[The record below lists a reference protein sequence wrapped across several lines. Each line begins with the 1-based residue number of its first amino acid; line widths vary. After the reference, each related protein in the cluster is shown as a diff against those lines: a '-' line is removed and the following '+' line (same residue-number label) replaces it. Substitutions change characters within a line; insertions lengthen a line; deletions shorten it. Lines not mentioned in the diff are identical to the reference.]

1 MNTDTRK
8 MILVTV
14 LCGLGYMMYSVD
26 RMAVSSALGL
36 MAHEFGL
43 SQGESGI
50 LLSSFF
56 FGFILFLFISG
67 VIADKLSGKP
77 VLILGLM
84 MFSLATL
91 FTGVAGSLTSLIFY
105 RVMTGIGE
113 GIFWP
118 AASLEVA
125 NVTSEKQRTTV
136 MSLYWMGYPIG
147 GFLGTW
153 MGAMLGPVFGWRM
166 VFYVAGGL
174 GIVIGLLYMVLVKN
188 DRKPADLAKQQAV
201 AKVPLKRLFSQP
213 SVLFMALYYF
223 VLLAGWWIVLLWAPT
238 YLMQAKNLTI
248 AMAGTIASLLGLTGA
263 LGGFIFGRF
272 CDKGDFQRR
281 RKLLMAISLLSGL
294 VMAAIGFK
302 LSVPLVIVL
311 ILLLG
316 FLCYP
321 ITPIVLS
328 LTAELVPPSLRGSAI
343 GFVMNMGMAAGGISP
358 IVAGYYAQQYSLQPV
373 WFAAAL
379 IIVCSSVVLYGVRRL
394 PLTSQQSADLE
405 LSPVNIESHTSIRN

>member
-1 MNTDTRK
+1 MNTETRK

-26 RMAVSSALGL
+26 RMTVSSAIGL
-36 MAHEFGL
+36 IAGEFGL
-43 SQGESGI
+43 GKGESGI

-67 VIADKLSGKP
+67 VIADRLSGKP

-84 MFSLATL
+84 MFSLATVL
-91 FTGVAGSLTSLIFY
+91 TGVAGSLTSLIFY

-153 MGAMLGPVFGWRM
+153 MGAVLGPMFGWRV

-174 GIVIGLLYMVLVKN
+174 GILVALLYAVLVKN
-188 DRKPADLAKQQAV
+188 DRKPADLLARQA
-201 AKVPLKRLFSQP
+201 AERVPLRTLFRHTP
-213 SVLFMALYYF
+213 VLLMAAYYF
-223 VLLAGWWIVLLWAPT
+223 VLLAGWWIVLLWAPS
-238 YLMQAKNLTI
+238 YLMQVKNLSI
-248 AMAGTIASLLGLTGA
+248 GMAGTIASLLGLTGA
-263 LGGFIFGRF
+263 LGGFLLGRY
-272 CDKGDFQRR
+272 CDKGDFVRR
-281 RKLLMAISLLSGL
+281 RNILMAITAASGVL
-294 VMAAIGFK
+294 MAAMA
-302 LSVPLVIVL
+302 LTPSVPLVVVL
-311 ILLLG
+311 VMLLG
-316 FLCYP
+316 FLGYP
-321 ITPIVLS
+321 VTPIVLS
-328 LTAELVPPSLRGSAI
+328 VTAELVPPSLRGSAI

-358 IVAGYYAQQYSLQPV
+358 IVAGYYAQTYTLQPV
-373 WFAAAL
+373 WLAAAGVIL
-379 IIVCSSVVLYGVRRL
+379 CSSVVLLGVRKL
-394 PLTSQQSADLE
+394 PVGSANAAGNALPRGH
-405 LSPVNIESHTSIRN
+405 LAKH

>member
-26 RMAVSSALGL
+26 RMTVSSAIGL
-36 MAHEFGL
+36 IAGEFGL
-43 SQGESGI
+43 GKAESGI

-56 FGFILFLFISG
+56 FGFIVFLFISG
-67 VIADKLSGKP
+67 IIADKLSGKP

-91 FTGVAGSLTSLIFY
+91 LTGVAGSMTSLIFY

-153 MGAMLGPVFGWRM
+153 MGAMLGPIFGWRV
-166 VFYVAGGL
+166 VFYVAGAMGML
-174 GIVIGLLYMVLVKN
+174 VALLYLVLVKN
-188 DRKPADLAKQQAV
+188 DRKPAELIARQA
-201 AKVPLKRLFSQP
+201 AEKVPLRTLFRHAP
-213 SVLFMALYYF
+213 VLLMAAFYF
-223 VLLAGWWIVLLWAPT
+223 VLLAGWWIVLLWAPS
-238 YLMQAKNLTI
+238 YLMQVKNLSIGT
-248 AMAGTIASLLGLTGA
+248 AGTIASLLGITGA
-263 LGGFIFGRF
+263 LGGFVLGRY
-272 CDKGDFQRR
+272 CDKGDFKRR
-281 RKLLMAISLLSGL
+281 RTILMTITFISGL
-294 VMAAIGFK
+294 VMAAMAIN

-311 ILLLG
+311 VLILG
-316 FLCYP
+316 FLGYP

-358 IVAGYYAQQYSLQPV
+358 IVAGYYAQHYTLQPV
-373 WFAAAL
+373 WLVAACV
-379 IIVCSSVVLYGVRRL
+379 IICSSLVLLGVRRL
-394 PLTSQQSADLE
+394 PIGSHNSSQNVMPSGHLAK
-405 LSPVNIESHTSIRN
+405 H

>member
-26 RMAVSSALGL
+26 RMTVSSAIGL
-36 MAHEFGL
+36 IAGEFGL
-43 SQGESGI
+43 GKAESGI

-56 FGFILFLFISG
+56 FGFIVFLFISG
-67 VIADKLSGKP
+67 IIADKLSGKP

-91 FTGVAGSLTSLIFY
+91 LTGVAGSMTSLIFY
-105 RVMTGIGE
+105 RVMTGVGE

-153 MGAMLGPVFGWRM
+153 MGAMLGPIFGWRV
-166 VFYVAGGL
+166 VFYVAGAMGML
-174 GIVIGLLYMVLVKN
+174 VALLYLVLVKN
-188 DRKPADLAKQQAV
+188 DRKPAELIARQA
-201 AKVPLKRLFSQP
+201 AEKVPLRTLFRHAP
-213 SVLFMALYYF
+213 VLLMAAFYF
-223 VLLAGWWIVLLWAPT
+223 VLLAGWWIVLLWAPS
-238 YLMQAKNLTI
+238 YLMQVKNLSIGT
-248 AMAGTIASLLGLTGA
+248 AGTIASLLGITGA
-263 LGGFIFGRF
+263 LGGFVLGRY
-272 CDKGDFQRR
+272 CDKGDFNRR
-281 RKLLMAISLLSGL
+281 RTILMTITFISGL
-294 VMAAIGFK
+294 VMAAMAFN

-311 ILLLG
+311 VLLLG
-316 FLCYP
+316 FLGYP

-358 IVAGYYAQQYSLQPV
+358 IVAGYYAQHYTLQPV
-373 WFAAAL
+373 WLVAACV
-379 IIVCSSVVLYGVRRL
+379 IICSSVVLLGVRRL
-394 PLTSQQSADLE
+394 PIGSHNRSQNVMPSGHLAK
-405 LSPVNIESHTSIRN
+405 H

>member
-8 MILVTV
+8 MVLVTV

-26 RMAVSSALGL
+26 RMTVSSAIGL
-36 MAHEFGL
+36 IAAEFGL
-43 SQGESGI
+43 GKGESGI

-56 FGFILFLFISG
+56 FGFILFLFVAGI
-67 VIADKLSGKP
+67 IADKLSGKP

-153 MGAMLGPVFGWRM
+153 MGAVLGPVFGWRV
-166 VFYVAGGL
+166 VFYVAGAL
-174 GIVIGLLYMVLVKN
+174 GIVVALLYAVLVKN
-188 DRKPADLAKQQAV
+188 DRKPADLIARQA
-201 AKVPLKRLFSQP
+201 AERVPLRTLFRHAP
-213 SVLFMALYYF
+213 VMMMALYYF
-223 VLLAGWWIVLLWAPT
+223 VLLAGWWIVLLWAPS
-238 YLMQAKNLTI
+238 YLMQVKNLTI
-248 AMAGTIASLLGLTGA
+248 SSAGTIASLLGLTGA
-263 LGGFIFGRF
+263 LGGFLLGRY
-272 CDKGDFQRR
+272 CDKGDFLRR
-281 RKLLMAISLLSGL
+281 RRILMAITVASALLMAAMTLTP
-294 VMAAIGFK
+294 
-302 LSVPLVIVL
+302 SVPLVVL
-311 ILLLG
+311 LVMLLG
-316 FLCYP
+316 FLGYP

-328 LTAELVPPSLRGSAI
+328 VTAELVPPSLRGSAI

-358 IVAGYYAQQYSLQPV
+358 IVAGYYAQHYTLQPV
-373 WFAAAL
+373 WLAAAVVIL
-379 IIVCSSVVLYGVRRL
+379 CSSLVLLGVRKL
-394 PLTSQQSADLE
+394 PVTSTHPAGEPGPRAHLAK
-405 LSPVNIESHTSIRN
+405 H

>member
-26 RMAVSSALGL
+26 RMTVSSAIGL
-36 MAHEFGL
+36 IAGEFGL
-43 SQGESGI
+43 GKAESGI

-56 FGFILFLFISG
+56 FGFIVFLFISG
-67 VIADKLSGKP
+67 IIADKLSGKP

-91 FTGVAGSLTSLIFY
+91 LTGVAGSMTSLIFY
-105 RVMTGIGE
+105 RVMTGVGE

-153 MGAMLGPVFGWRM
+153 MGAMLGPIFGWRV
-166 VFYVAGGL
+166 VFYVAGAMGML
-174 GIVIGLLYMVLVKN
+174 VALLYLVLVKN
-188 DRKPADLAKQQAV
+188 DRKPAELIARQA
-201 AKVPLKRLFSQP
+201 AEKVPLRTLFRHAP
-213 SVLFMALYYF
+213 VLLMAAFYF
-223 VLLAGWWIVLLWAPT
+223 VLLAGWWIVLLWAPS
-238 YLMQAKNLTI
+238 YLMQVKNLSIGT
-248 AMAGTIASLLGLTGA
+248 AGTIASLLGITGA
-263 LGGFIFGRF
+263 LGGFVLGRY
-272 CDKGDFQRR
+272 CDKGDFNRR
-281 RKLLMAISLLSGL
+281 RTILMTITFISGL
-294 VMAAIGFK
+294 VMAAMAFN

-311 ILLLG
+311 VLLLG
-316 FLCYP
+316 FLGYP

-358 IVAGYYAQQYSLQPV
+358 IVAGYYAQHYTLQPV
-373 WFAAAL
+373 WLVAACV
-379 IIVCSSVVLYGVRRL
+379 IICSSVVLLGVRRL
-394 PLTSQQSADLE
+394 PIGSHNSSQNVMPSGHLAK
-405 LSPVNIESHTSIRN
+405 H

>member
-26 RMAVSSALGL
+26 RMTVSSAIGL
-36 MAHEFGL
+36 IAGDFGL
-43 SQGESGI
+43 GKAESGI

-56 FGFILFLFISG
+56 FGFILFLFIAG
-67 VIADKLSGKP
+67 IIADKLSGKP

-84 MFSLATL
+84 MFSVATL
-91 FTGVAGSLTSLIFY
+91 LTGVAGSFSSLIFY

-153 MGAMLGPVFGWRM
+153 MGAMLGPIFGWRV
-166 VFYVAGGL
+166 VFYVAGAMGM
-174 GIVIGLLYMVLVKN
+174 VVALLYLLLVKN
-188 DRKPADLAKQQAV
+188 DRKPAALIARQA
-201 AKVPLKRLFSQP
+201 AERVPLKTLFRHAP
-213 SVLFMALYYF
+213 VLLMAAFYF
-223 VLLAGWWIVLLWAPT
+223 VLLAGWWIVLLWAPS
-238 YLMQAKNLTI
+238 YLMQVKNLSIGT
-248 AMAGTIASLLGLTGA
+248 AGSIASLLGITGA
-263 LGGFIFGRF
+263 LGGFVLGRY
-272 CDKGDFQRR
+272 CDKGDFKRR
-281 RKLLMAISLLSGL
+281 RTLLMSITFVSGL
-294 VMAAIGFK
+294 VMAAMSFN

-311 ILLLG
+311 VLMLG
-316 FLCYP
+316 FLGYP

-358 IVAGYYAQQYSLQPV
+358 IVAGYYAQHYSLQPV
-373 WFAAAL
+373 WLAAAL
-379 IIVCSSVVLYGVRRL
+379 VIVCSSVVLLGVRRI
-394 PLTSQQSADLE
+394 
-405 LSPVNIESHTSIRN
+405 PVATAKNAQDAMPSGHLAKH

>member
-26 RMAVSSALGL
+26 RMTVSSAIGL
-36 MAHEFGL
+36 IAGEFGL
-43 SQGESGI
+43 GKAESGI

-56 FGFILFLFISG
+56 FGFIVFLFISG
-67 VIADKLSGKP
+67 IIADKLSGKP

-91 FTGVAGSLTSLIFY
+91 LTGVAGSMTSLIFY

-153 MGAMLGPVFGWRM
+153 MGAMLGPIFGWRV
-166 VFYVAGGL
+166 VFYVAGAMGML
-174 GIVIGLLYMVLVKN
+174 VALLYLVLVKN
-188 DRKPADLAKQQAV
+188 DRKPAELIARQA
-201 AKVPLKRLFSQP
+201 AEKVPLKTLFRHAP
-213 SVLFMALYYF
+213 VLLMAVFYF
-223 VLLAGWWIVLLWAPT
+223 VLLAGWWIVLLWAPS
-238 YLMQAKNLTI
+238 YLMQVKNLSIGT
-248 AMAGTIASLLGLTGA
+248 AGTIASLLGITGA
-263 LGGFIFGRF
+263 LGGFVLGRY
-272 CDKGDFQRR
+272 CDKGDFKRR
-281 RKLLMAISLLSGL
+281 RTILMTITFISGL
-294 VMAAIGFK
+294 VMAAMAFN

-311 ILLLG
+311 VLILG
-316 FLCYP
+316 FLGYP

-358 IVAGYYAQQYSLQPV
+358 IVAGYYAQHYTLQPV
-373 WFAAAL
+373 WLVAACV
-379 IIVCSSVVLYGVRRL
+379 IICSSLVLLGVRRL
-394 PLTSQQSADLE
+394 PIGSHNSSQNVMPSGHLAK
-405 LSPVNIESHTSIRN
+405 H

>member
-26 RMAVSSALGL
+26 RMTVSSAIGL
-36 MAHEFGL
+36 IAGEFGL
-43 SQGESGI
+43 GKAESGI

-56 FGFILFLFISG
+56 FGFIVFLFISG
-67 VIADKLSGKP
+67 IIADKLSGKP

-91 FTGVAGSLTSLIFY
+91 LTGVAGSMTSLIFY
-105 RVMTGIGE
+105 RVMTGVGE

-153 MGAMLGPVFGWRM
+153 MGAMLGPIFGWRV
-166 VFYVAGGL
+166 VFYVAGAMGML
-174 GIVIGLLYMVLVKN
+174 VALLYLVLVKN
-188 DRKPADLAKQQAV
+188 DRKPAELIARQA
-201 AKVPLKRLFSQP
+201 AEKVPLRTLFRHAP
-213 SVLFMALYYF
+213 VLLMAAFYF
-223 VLLAGWWIVLLWAPT
+223 VLLAGWWIVLLWAPS
-238 YLMQAKNLTI
+238 YLMQVKNLSIGT
-248 AMAGTIASLLGLTGA
+248 AGTIASLLGITGA
-263 LGGFIFGRF
+263 LGGFVLGRY
-272 CDKGDFQRR
+272 CDKGDFKRR
-281 RKLLMAISLLSGL
+281 RTILMTITFISGL
-294 VMAAIGFK
+294 VMAAMAFN

-311 ILLLG
+311 VLILG
-316 FLCYP
+316 FLGYP

-358 IVAGYYAQQYSLQPV
+358 IVAGYYAQHYTLQPV
-373 WFAAAL
+373 WLVAACV
-379 IIVCSSVVLYGVRRL
+379 IICSSLVLLGVRRL
-394 PLTSQQSADLE
+394 PIGSHNSSQNVMPSGHLAK
-405 LSPVNIESHTSIRN
+405 H

>member
-26 RMAVSSALGL
+26 RMTVSSAIGL
-36 MAHEFGL
+36 IAGEFGL
-43 SQGESGI
+43 GKAESGI

-56 FGFILFLFISG
+56 FGFIVFLFISG
-67 VIADKLSGKP
+67 IIADKLSGKP

-91 FTGVAGSLTSLIFY
+91 LTGVAGSMTSLIFY
-105 RVMTGIGE
+105 RVMTGVGE

-153 MGAMLGPVFGWRM
+153 MGAMLGPIFGWRV
-166 VFYVAGGL
+166 VFYVAGAMGML
-174 GIVIGLLYMVLVKN
+174 VALLYLVLVKN
-188 DRKPADLAKQQAV
+188 DRKPAELIARQA
-201 AKVPLKRLFSQP
+201 AEKVPLRTLFRHAP
-213 SVLFMALYYF
+213 VLLMAAFYF
-223 VLLAGWWIVLLWAPT
+223 VLLAGWWIVLLWAPS
-238 YLMQAKNLTI
+238 YLMQVKNLSMGT
-248 AMAGTIASLLGLTGA
+248 AGTIASLLGITGA
-263 LGGFIFGRF
+263 LGGFVLGRY
-272 CDKGDFQRR
+272 CDKGDFKRR
-281 RKLLMAISLLSGL
+281 RTILMTITFISGL
-294 VMAAIGFK
+294 VMAAMTFN

-311 ILLLG
+311 VLILG
-316 FLCYP
+316 FLGYP

-358 IVAGYYAQQYSLQPV
+358 IVAGYYAQHYTLQPV
-373 WFAAAL
+373 WLVAACV
-379 IIVCSSVVLYGVRRL
+379 IICSSVVLLGVRRL
-394 PLTSQQSADLE
+394 PIGSHNSSQNVMPSGHLAK
-405 LSPVNIESHTSIRN
+405 H

>member
-26 RMAVSSALGL
+26 RMTVSSAIGL
-36 MAHEFGL
+36 IAGDFGL
-43 SQGESGI
+43 GKAESGI

-56 FGFILFLFISG
+56 FGFILFLFIAG
-67 VIADKLSGKP
+67 IIADKLSGKP

-91 FTGVAGSLTSLIFY
+91 LTGVAGSFTSLIFY

-153 MGAMLGPVFGWRM
+153 MGAMLGPIFGWRV
-166 VFYVAGGL
+166 VFYVAGAMGM
-174 GIVIGLLYMVLVKN
+174 VVALLYLLLVKN
-188 DRKPADLAKQQAV
+188 DRKPAALIARQA
-201 AKVPLKRLFSQP
+201 AERVPLKTLFRHAP
-213 SVLFMALYYF
+213 VLLMAAFYF
-223 VLLAGWWIVLLWAPT
+223 VLLAGWWIVLLWAPS
-238 YLMQAKNLTI
+238 YLMQVKNLSIGT
-248 AMAGTIASLLGLTGA
+248 AGTIASLLGITGA
-263 LGGFIFGRF
+263 LGGFVLGRY
-272 CDKGDFQRR
+272 CDKGDFKRR
-281 RKLLMAISLLSGL
+281 RTLLMSITFVSGL
-294 VMAAIGFK
+294 VMAAMSFN

-311 ILLLG
+311 VLMLG
-316 FLCYP
+316 FLGYP

-358 IVAGYYAQQYSLQPV
+358 IVAGYYAQHFSLQPV
-373 WFAAAL
+373 WLAAAL
-379 IIVCSSVVLYGVRRL
+379 VIVCSSVVLLGVRRM
-394 PLTSQQSADLE
+394 
-405 LSPVNIESHTSIRN
+405 PVTTAKNAQDAMPSGHLAKH

>member
-26 RMAVSSALGL
+26 RMTVSSAIGL
-36 MAHEFGL
+36 IAGEFGL
-43 SQGESGI
+43 GKAESGI

-56 FGFILFLFISG
+56 FGFIVFLFISG
-67 VIADKLSGKP
+67 IIADKLSGKP

-91 FTGVAGSLTSLIFY
+91 LTGVAGSMTSLIFY

-153 MGAMLGPVFGWRM
+153 MGAMLGPIFGWRV
-166 VFYVAGGL
+166 VFYVAGAMGML
-174 GIVIGLLYMVLVKN
+174 VALLYLVLVKN
-188 DRKPADLAKQQAV
+188 DRKPAELIARQTAV
-201 AKVPLKRLFSQP
+201 KVPLKTLFRHAP
-213 SVLFMALYYF
+213 VLLMAAFYF
-223 VLLAGWWIVLLWAPT
+223 VLLAGWWIVLLWAPS
-238 YLMQAKNLTI
+238 YLMQVKNLSIGT
-248 AMAGTIASLLGLTGA
+248 AGTIASLLGITGA
-263 LGGFIFGRF
+263 LGGFVLGRY
-272 CDKGDFQRR
+272 CDKGDFKRR
-281 RKLLMAISLLSGL
+281 RTILMAITLTSGL
-294 VMAAIGFK
+294 VMAAMAIN

-311 ILLLG
+311 VLILG
-316 FLCYP
+316 FLGYP

-358 IVAGYYAQQYSLQPV
+358 IVAGYYAQHYSLQPV
-373 WFAAAL
+373 WLVAACV
-379 IIVCSSVVLYGVRRL
+379 IICSSVVLLGVRRL
-394 PLTSQQSADLE
+394 PIGSHNSSQNVMPSGHLAK
-405 LSPVNIESHTSIRN
+405 H

>member
-8 MILVTV
+8 MVLVTV

-26 RMAVSSALGL
+26 RMTVSSAIGL
-36 MAHEFGL
+36 IATEFGL
-43 SQGESGI
+43 GKGESGI

-56 FGFILFLFISG
+56 FGFILFLFAAGI
-67 VIADKLSGKP
+67 IADKLSGKP

-91 FTGVAGSLTSLIFY
+91 FTGFAGSLTSLIFY

-153 MGAMLGPVFGWRM
+153 MGAVLGPVFGWRV
-166 VFYVAGGL
+166 VFYVAGAL
-174 GIVIGLLYMVLVKN
+174 GIVVALLYAVLVKN
-188 DRKPADLAKQQAV
+188 DRKPADLIARQA
-201 AKVPLKRLFSQP
+201 AEKVPLRTLFRHAP
-213 SVLFMALYYF
+213 VMMMALYYF
-223 VLLAGWWIVLLWAPT
+223 VLLAGWWIVLLWAPS
-238 YLMQAKNLTI
+238 YLMQVKNLTI
-248 AMAGTIASLLGLTGA
+248 GTAGTIASLLGLTGA
-263 LGGFIFGRF
+263 LGGFLLGRY
-272 CDKGDFQRR
+272 CDKGDFLRR
-281 RKLLMAISLLSGL
+281 RTILMAITVVSALLMAAMVLT
-294 VMAAIGFK
+294 
-302 LSVPLVIVL
+302 LSVPVVIMLVM
-311 ILLLG
+311 LLG
-316 FLCYP
+316 FLGYP

-328 LTAELVPPSLRGSAI
+328 ITAELVPPSLRGSAI

-358 IVAGYYAQQYSLQPV
+358 IIAGYFAQHYTLQPV
-373 WFAAAL
+373 WLAAAL
-379 IIVCSSVVLYGVRRL
+379 VILVSSLVLFGVRKL
-394 PLTSQQSADLE
+394 PVATPHPAERDPRAHLAR
-405 LSPVNIESHTSIRN
+405 H